1 MASPK
6 PIVKIKRGN
15 TPPTTQLAAGEL
27 GVNLATNRLY
37 IGIASPGSAVAI
49 GAEVDTA
56 ITLGGTNTSD
66 NKIAT
71 EKAAKEYIT
80 SKLVAGTQ
88 APKDTLF
95 ATISA
100 NTPAAN
106 ASPVPQ
112 NINLSSAVIEQSA
125 NMNLLRDDPN
135 FGSLTTGFFQTT
147 KTEMILNVTYSLQI
161 SAVDV
166 DSNAIELEG
175 TNIGFW
181 RLAGLRVIDTNAT
194 ANVTY
199 YGMQVVLPV
208 IGTSPISLPTLISGN
223 ACVRLPKYVSG
234 GTQWELQLVYQIRS
248 NDGLLDIGTGGPNNF
263 VNDPEIG
270 AAKGIRIQ
278 IVKISESAT

>member
-6 PIVKIKRGN
+6 PIVKIKRGI
-15 TPPTTQLAAGEL
+15 TTPTTQLAAGEL

-71 EKAAKEYIT
+71 EKAAKDYIT

-95 ATISA
+95 ATISHNQA
-100 NTPAAN
+100 NQ
-106 ASPVPQ
+106 SFQLQ
-112 NINLSSAVIEQSA
+112 NIDLGGALISQST
-125 NMNLLRDDPN
+125 NMNLQSVLV
-135 FGSLTTGFFQTT
+135 STESTGFFQTA

-161 SAVDV
+161 SEVGD
-166 DSNAIELEG
+166 NAIELEG

-248 NDGLLDIGTGGPNNF
+248 NDGLLDIGTGGSNNF
-263 VNDPEIG
+263 VNDPPIG

>member
-6 PIVKIKRGN
+6 PIVKIKRGI
-15 TPPTTQLAAGEL
+15 TTPTTQLTAGEL
-27 GVNLATNRLY
+27 GVDLATNRLY
-37 IGIASPGSAVAI
+37 IGNNIGVAVTI

-71 EKAAKEYIT
+71 EKAAKDYIT

-95 ATISA
+95 ATISHTQA
-100 NTPAAN
+100 NQ
-106 ASPVPQ
+106 SSGLQ
-112 NINLSSAVIEQSA
+112 NIELGSAVITQSL
-125 NMNLLRDDPN
+125 NMNLQREDPIFPVN
-135 FGSLTTGFFQTT
+135 SGFFQTT

-181 RLAGLRVIDTNAT
+181 RLAGLRVIDTNNT
-194 ANVTY
+194 ENVTY

-234 GTQWELQLVYQIRS
+234 VTQWELQLVYQIRS
-248 NDGLLDIGTGGPNNF
+248 NDGLLDIGTGGSNNF

-278 IVKISESAT
+278 IVKISET

>member
-15 TPPTTQLAAGEL
+15 TTPTTQLTAGEL
-27 GVNLATNRLY
+27 GVDLATNRLY
-37 IGIASPGSAVAI
+37 IGIASPGNAVTI

-71 EKAAKEYIT
+71 EKAAKDYIT
-80 SKLVAGTQ
+80 SKLIAGPQ
-88 APKDTLF
+88 LPKDTLF

-100 NTPAAN
+100 NPAN
-106 ASPVPQ
+106 AGVQLQ
-112 NINLSSAVIEQSA
+112 NIDLSSAQISQSA
-125 NMNLLRDDPN
+125 NMNLQIDDPN
-135 FGSLTTGFFQTT
+135 AGSLTTGFFQTT

-161 SAVDV
+161 SALD
-166 DSNAIELEG
+166 DNAIGPEG
-175 TNIGFW
+175 TSIGFW
-181 RLAGLRVIDTNAT
+181 RLAGLRVIDTKT
-194 ANVTY
+194 PTNVTY

-248 NDGLLDIGTGGPNNF
+248 NDLSLDIGTGGSNNF
-263 VNDPEIG
+263 VNDPPIG

>member
-6 PIVKIKRGN
+6 PIVKIKRGI
-15 TPPTTQLAAGEL
+15 TPPTTQLTAGEL
-27 GVNLATNRLY
+27 GVDLATNRLY
-37 IGIASPGSAVAI
+37 IGNNIGVAVAI

-71 EKAAKEYIT
+71 EKAAKDYIT

-95 ATISA
+95 ATILA
-100 NTPAAN
+100 NQAN
-106 ASPVPQ
+106 QSSLLQ
-112 NINLSSAVIEQSA
+112 NIDLSSAIIAQST
-125 NMNLLRDDPN
+125 NMNLQRDLV
-135 FGSLTTGFFQTT
+135 STETTGFFQTT

-161 SAVDV
+161 SEVDV
-166 DSNAIELEG
+166 NNAIGPEG
-175 TNIGFW
+175 TNIGYW
-181 RLAGLRVIDTNAT
+181 RLAGLRVIDTNT
-194 ANVTY
+194 PTNVTY

-234 GTQWELQLVYQIRS
+234 VNQWELQLVYQIRS
-248 NDGLLDIGTGGPNNF
+248 NDGLLDIGTGGSNNF

-278 IVKISESAT
+278 IVKISET

>member
-1 MASPK
+1 MASPN

-15 TPPTTQLAAGEL
+15 TTPTTQLTAGEL
-27 GVNLATNRLY
+27 GVDLATNRLY
-37 IGIASPGSAVAI
+37 IGNNIGVAVAI

-71 EKAAKEYIT
+71 EKAAKDYIT

-95 ATISA
+95 ATISHNQA
-100 NTPAAN
+100 NQ
-106 ASPVPQ
+106 SFQLQ
-112 NINLSSAVIEQSA
+112 NIDLGGALISQST
-125 NMNLLRDDPN
+125 NMNLLIADPN
-135 FGSLTTGFFQTT
+135 SNPTGFYQTT

-161 SAVDV
+161 SEVGD
-166 DSNAIELEG
+166 NAIELEG

-181 RLAGLRVIDTNAT
+181 RLAGLRVIDTNT
-194 ANVTY
+194 PANVTY

-208 IGTSPISLPTLISGN
+208 IGTASVSSLPTLISGN
-223 ACVRLPKYVSG
+223 ACVRLPKYVSGSG

-248 NDGLLDIGTGGPNNF
+248 NDGLLDIGTGGSNNF
-263 VNDPEIG
+263 VNDPPIG

>member
-1 MASPK
+1 MARPK
-6 PIVKIKRGN
+6 PIVKIKRGII
-15 TPPTTQLAAGEL
+15 PPTTQLTAGEL
-27 GVNLATNRLY
+27 GVDLATNRLY
-37 IGIASPGSAVAI
+37 IGIASPGSAVTI
-49 GAEVDTA
+49 GAEVDTS

-80 SKLVAGTQ
+80 SKLIAGPQ
-88 APKDTLF
+88 LPKDTLF
-95 ATISA
+95 ATISYNPA
-100 NTPAAN
+100 NIG
-106 ASPVPQ
+106 VQLQ
-112 NINLSSAVIEQSA
+112 NIDLSSAVISQST
-125 NMNLLRDDPN
+125 NMNLQKEDPN
-135 FGSLTTGFFQTT
+135 IPFNTGFFQTI

-161 SAVDV
+161 SEVDA
-166 DSNAIELEG
+166 NAIDSEG
-175 TNIGFW
+175 TNIGYW

-208 IGTSPISLPTLISGN
+208 IGTASFSSLPTLISGN

-248 NDGLLDIGTGGPNNF
+248 TDGSLDIGTGGSNNI
-263 VNDPEIG
+263 VNDPPIG
-270 AAKGIRIQ
+270 NAKGIRIQ

>member
-1 MASPK
+1 MARPK
-6 PIVKIKRGN
+6 PIVKIKRGI
-15 TPPTTQLAAGEL
+15 TTPTTQLTAGEL
-27 GVNLATNRLY
+27 GVDLATNRLY
-37 IGIASPGSAVAI
+37 IGNNIGVPVAI

-71 EKAAKEYIT
+71 EKAAKDYIT
-80 SKLVAGTQ
+80 SKLIAGPQ

-95 ATISA
+95 ATILA
-100 NTPAAN
+100 NQAN
-106 ASPVPQ
+106 IGVQLQ
-112 NINLSSAVIEQSA
+112 NIDLSSAQISQST
-125 NMNLLRDDPN
+125 NMNLKIDDPN
-135 FGSLTTGFFQTT
+135 AGSLTTGFFQTI

-161 SAVDV
+161 SAVDA
-166 DSNAIELEG
+166 NAIIDEG
-175 TNIGFW
+175 TKIGFW
-181 RLAGLRVIDTNAT
+181 RLAGLRVIDTINT

-208 IGTSPISLPTLISGN
+208 IGTSPLSLPTLISGN

-248 NDGLLDIGTGGPNNF
+248 NDLSLDIGTGGPNNI

>member
-15 TPPTTQLAAGEL
+15 TPPTTQLTSSEL
-27 GVNLATNRLY
+27 GVDLATNRLY
-37 IGIASPGSAVAI
+37 IGNNIGVAVTI

-95 ATISA
+95 ATISYNQA
-100 NTPAAN
+100 NQ
-106 ASPVPQ
+106 SSLLQ
-112 NINLSSAVIEQSA
+112 NIDLSGALISQST
-125 NMNLLRDDPN
+125 NMNLQIDLV
-135 FGSLTTGFFQTT
+135 STETTGFFQTT

-161 SAVDV
+161 SEVDENV
-166 DSNAIELEG
+166 IGLEG
-175 TNIGFW
+175 TNIGYW
-181 RLAGLRVIDTNAT
+181 RLAGLRVIDTNNT
-194 ANVTY
+194 ENVTY

-208 IGTSPISLPTLISGN
+208 IGTSPSSLPTLISGN

-263 VNDPEIG
+263 VNDPPIG

>member
-6 PIVKIKRGN
+6 PIVKIKRGI
-15 TPPTTQLAAGEL
+15 TTPTTQLTAAEL
-27 GVNLATNRLY
+27 GVDLATNRLY
-37 IGIASPGSAVAI
+37 IGIAPPGVAVAI

-95 ATISA
+95 ATISYNPA
-100 NTPAAN
+100 N
-106 ASPVPQ
+106 SGVQLQ
-112 NINLSSAVIEQSA
+112 NIDLSSAAIDQST
-125 NMNLLRDDPN
+125 NMNLQRDDPN

-161 SAVDV
+161 SAI
-166 DSNAIELEG
+166 NAGTEG
-175 TNIGFW
+175 TNYGYW
-181 RLAGLRVIDTNAT
+181 RLAGLRVIDTNT
-194 ANVTY
+194 INTTSLTTY
-199 YGMQVVLPV
+199 YGIQVVLPV
-208 IGTSPISLPTLISGN
+208 IGNTSVPTFPLPTLISGN

-234 GTQWELQLVYQIRS
+234 GTQWELQLVYQLRS
-248 NDGLLDIGTGGPNNF
+248 TDAQLDIGTGGPNNI
-263 VNDPEIG
+263 VNDPLI
-270 AAKGIRIQ
+270 ADAKGIRIQ
-278 IVKISESAT
+278 IVKLSESAA

>member
-71 EKAAKEYIT
+71 EKAAKDYIT

-95 ATISA
+95 ATISHNQA
-100 NTPAAN
+100 NQ
-106 ASPVPQ
+106 SFQLQ
-112 NINLSSAVIEQSA
+112 NIDLSGALISQST
-125 NMNLLRDDPN
+125 NMNLQSVLV
-135 FGSLTTGFFQTT
+135 STESTGFFQTA

>member
-1 MASPK
+1 MARPK
-6 PIVKIKRGN
+6 PIVKIKRGIT
-15 TPPTTQLAAGEL
+15 TPTIQLTAGEL
-27 GVNLATNRLY
+27 GVDLATNRLY
-37 IGIASPGSAVAI
+37 IGIASPGNAVAI

-71 EKAAKEYIT
+71 EKAAKDYIT
-80 SKLVAGTQ
+80 SKLVVGTQ

-95 ATISA
+95 ATILA
-100 NTPAAN
+100 NPAAN

-112 NINLSSAVIEQSA
+112 NIDLSSAVISQST
-125 NMNLLRDDPN
+125 NMNLLRADPN
-135 FGSLTTGFFQTT
+135 SNPTGFYQTT

-161 SAVDV
+161 SAI
-166 DSNAIELEG
+166 NTGTLEG
-175 TNIGFW
+175 TNNGYW
-181 RLAGLRVIDTNAT
+181 RLAGLRVIDTNT
-194 ANVTY
+194 INTTSLTTY

-208 IGTSPISLPTLISGN
+208 IGNTSTPTFPLPTLISGN

-234 GTQWELQLVYQIRS
+234 GTQWELQLVYQLRS
-248 NDGLLDIGTGGPNNF
+248 TDGSLDIGTGGFNNF

>member
-6 PIVKIKRGN
+6 PIVKIKRGI
-15 TPPTTQLAAGEL
+15 TTPTTQLAAGEL
-27 GVNLATNRLY
+27 GVDLATNRLY
-37 IGIASPGSAVAI
+37 IGNNIGVPVAI

-71 EKAAKEYIT
+71 EKAAKDYIT

-95 ATISA
+95 ATILA
-100 NTPAAN
+100 NQAN
-106 ASPVPQ
+106 QSSLLQ
-112 NINLSSAVIEQSA
+112 NIDLSSAIIAQST
-125 NMNLLRDDPN
+125 NMNLQRDLV
-135 FGSLTTGFFQTT
+135 STETTGFFQTT

-161 SAVDV
+161 SEVDV
-166 DSNAIELEG
+166 NNAIGPEG
-175 TNIGFW
+175 TNIGYW
-181 RLAGLRVIDTNAT
+181 RLAGLRVIDTNT
-194 ANVTY
+194 PTNVTY

-234 GTQWELQLVYQIRS
+234 VNQWELQLVYQIRS
-248 NDGLLDIGTGGPNNF
+248 NDGLLDIGTGGSNNF

-278 IVKISESAT
+278 IVKISET

>member
-1 MASPK
+1 MARPK
-6 PIVKIKRGN
+6 PIVKIKRGI
-15 TPPTTQLAAGEL
+15 TTPTTQLAAGEL

-71 EKAAKEYIT
+71 EKAAKDYIT

-100 NTPAAN
+100 NTPAVN

-112 NINLSSAVIEQSA
+112 NIDLSSAVIAQST
-125 NMNLLRDDPN
+125 NMNLQIEDPIIPLN
-135 FGSLTTGFFQTT
+135 TGFFQTA

-161 SAVDV
+161 SAI
-166 DSNAIELEG
+166 NAVLQEG
-175 TNIGFW
+175 TNNGYW
-181 RLAGLRVIDTNAT
+181 RLAGLRVIDTNT
-194 ANVTY
+194 PANVTY

-208 IGTSPISLPTLISGN
+208 IGTNDPLFPLPTLISGN

-234 GTQWELQLVYQIRS
+234 GTQWELQLVYQLRS
-248 NDGLLDIGTGGPNNF
+248 FDPQLDIGTGGPHNI
-263 VNDPEIG
+263 VNDPPIA

-278 IVKISESAT
+278 IVKLSESAA

>member
-6 PIVKIKRGN
+6 PIVKIKRGI
-15 TPPTTQLAAGEL
+15 TPPTTQLTAGEL
-27 GVNLATNRLY
+27 GVDLATNRLY
-37 IGIASPGSAVAI
+37 IGNNIGVPVAI

-95 ATISA
+95 ATISYNPA
-100 NTPAAN
+100 N
-106 ASPVPQ
+106 SGVQLQ
-112 NINLSSAVIEQSA
+112 NIDLSSAVIEQSA
-125 NMNLLRDDPN
+125 NMNLLRADPN
-135 FGSLTTGFFQTT
+135 SNPTGFFQTT

-161 SAVDV
+161 SAI
-166 DSNAIELEG
+166 NAVLQEG
-175 TNIGFW
+175 TNNGYW
-181 RLAGLRVIDTNAT
+181 RLAGLRVIDTNT
-194 ANVTY
+194 PANVTY

-208 IGTSPISLPTLISGN
+208 IGTNDPLFPLPTLISGN

-234 GTQWELQLVYQIRS
+234 GTQWELQLVYQLRS
-248 NDGLLDIGTGGPNNF
+248 FDPQLDIGTGGPHNI
-263 VNDPEIG
+263 VNDPPI
-270 AAKGIRIQ
+270 ADAKGIRIQ
-278 IVKISESAT
+278 IVKLSESAA

>member
-1 MASPK
+1 MARPK

-15 TPPTTQLAAGEL
+15 TTPTTQLTAGEL
-27 GVNLATNRLY
+27 GVDLATNRLY

-71 EKAAKEYIT
+71 EKAAKDYIT
-80 SKLVAGTQ
+80 SKLIAGPQ
-88 APKDTLF
+88 LPKDTLF
-95 ATISA
+95 ATILA
-100 NTPAAN
+100 NQAN
-106 ASPVPQ
+106 QSSTLQ
-112 NINLSSAVIEQSA
+112 NIDLSSAVITQST
-125 NMNLLRDDPN
+125 NMNLQREDPN
-135 FGSLTTGFFQTT
+135 IPLNTGFFQTI

-161 SAVDV
+161 SAVDA
-166 DSNAIELEG
+166 NAIGPEG
-175 TNIGFW
+175 TNIGYW
-181 RLAGLRVIDTNAT
+181 RLAGLRVIDTNT
-194 ANVTY
+194 PANVTY

-208 IGTSPISLPTLISGN
+208 IGTASFSSLPTLISGN

-248 NDGLLDIGTGGPNNF
+248 NDLLLDIGTGGSNNS

>member
-6 PIVKIKRGN
+6 PIVKIKRGI
-15 TPPTTQLAAGEL
+15 TTPTTQLTAGEL

-95 ATISA
+95 ATISYNQA
-100 NTPAAN
+100 NQ
-106 ASPVPQ
+106 SSLLQ
-112 NINLSSAVIEQSA
+112 NIDLSSALISQST
-125 NMNLLRDDPN
+125 NMNLLRADPDLGN
-135 FGSLTTGFFQTT
+135 PTGFFQTT

-161 SAVDV
+161 SEVDE
-166 DSNAIELEG
+166 NAIGLEG
-175 TNIGFW
+175 TNIGYW
-181 RLAGLRVIDTNAT
+181 RLAGLRVIDTNNT
-194 ANVTY
+194 ENVTY

-208 IGTSPISLPTLISGN
+208 IGTSPSSLPTLISGN

-263 VNDPEIG
+263 VNDPPIG

>member
-1 MASPK
+1 MARPK
-6 PIVKIKRGN
+6 PIVKIKRGIT
-15 TPPTTQLAAGEL
+15 TPTIQLTAGEL
-27 GVNLATNRLY
+27 GVDLATNRLY
-37 IGIASPGSAVAI
+37 IGIASPGNAVAI

-71 EKAAKEYIT
+71 EKAAKDYIT
-80 SKLVAGTQ
+80 SKLVVGTQ

-95 ATISA
+95 ATILA
-100 NTPAAN
+100 NPAAN

-112 NINLSSAVIEQSA
+112 NIDLSSAVISQST
-125 NMNLLRDDPN
+125 NMNLLRADPN
-135 FGSLTTGFFQTT
+135 SNPTGFYQTT

-161 SAVDV
+161 SAI
-166 DSNAIELEG
+166 NTGTLEG
-175 TNIGFW
+175 TNNGYW
-181 RLAGLRVIDTNAT
+181 RLAGLRVIDTNT
-194 ANVTY
+194 INTTSLTTY

-208 IGTSPISLPTLISGN
+208 IGNTSTPTFPLPTLISGN

-234 GTQWELQLVYQIRS
+234 GTQWELQLVYQLRS
-248 NDGLLDIGTGGPNNF
+248 TDGLLDIGTGGFNNF